1 MTVQVFDHERIDG
14 RIENVIARTIA
25 CGYKLDEYAADVVVR
40 LSAALLPEH
49 IRVKVDTPRLRG
61 QFQGLFDFCQCLSLV
76 KDDDEWVKSRLG
88 PGLQAVVLVR
98 SGVSM
103 RGDCVG
109 ELSKGCTQ
117 KWGNRVRDPTG

>member
-1 MTVQVFDHERIDG
+1 MNASLPHAPTENVFMTVQVFDHERIDG

-40 LSAALLPEH
+40 LLAALLPEH

-61 QFQGLFDFCQCLSLV
+61 QFQGLFDFCQCLSLGEV
-76 KDDDEWVKSRLG
+76 SAR

-109 ELSKGCTQ
+109 ELRKGAR
-117 KWGNRVRDPTG
+117 KNGE